1 MNSNNVRLIRLPE
14 VKDRTGIGR
23 SAIYAKVANKDFPAP
38 IKIGVRTVAWLS
50 TDIDCWIEQR
60 VAAAKAAA

>member
-1 MNSNNVRLIRLPE
+1 MNANTTRFIRLPE
-14 VKDRTGIGR
+14 VKNRTGIGR
-23 SAIYAKVANKDFPAP
+23 SAIYAKVATKDFPAP

-50 TDIDCWIEQR
+50 TDIDGWIEQR